1 MELGSEAQGG
11 KVETDDVRGDRCGMH
26 RARRLLGVL
35 VFSYCFLQSSVGH
48 ATMQQAAAKGSG
60 SGVQVEGRMIRG

>member
-1 MELGSEAQGG
+1 MES
-11 KVETDDVRGDRCGMH
+11 DDVRRDRCGMH

-35 VFSYCFLQSSVGH
+35 VFSYCFLVSSVGH

-60 SGVQVEGRMIRG
+60 SGGSG